1 MLPLQSEYTV
11 EAKGLKK
18 SYGYHQV
25 LADVGFKARRSE
37 HLVIL
42 GANGSGKTTLI
53 NILATICRPSQGKV
67 IIEGLDSR
75 QQAVKIRRKLGVVAH
90 ATMLYSGFTITE
102 NLRFYGRMYGVK
114 AIEEKIKEL
123 VLRFDLDRWPSQRVG
138 NLSRGIQQ
146 RTAIARAL
154 VHEPSILL
162 VDEPETGLDPA
173 ALVLLGNVM
182 EELKQRGCTI
192 IATSH
197 NLEFALSTGSRL
209 VMLAGGKFVFESA
222 DKALSVDSLRDIF
235 NRYSRNKS

>member
-1 MLPLQSEYTV
+1 
-11 EAKGLKK
+11 
-18 SYGYHQV
+18 
-25 LADVGFKARRSE
+25 
-37 HLVIL
+37 
-42 GANGSGKTTLI
+42 
-53 NILATICRPSQGKV
+53 
-67 IIEGLDSR
+67 
-75 QQAVKIRRKLGVVAH
+75 
-90 ATMLYSGFTITE
+90 
-102 NLRFYGRMYGVK
+102 MYGVK